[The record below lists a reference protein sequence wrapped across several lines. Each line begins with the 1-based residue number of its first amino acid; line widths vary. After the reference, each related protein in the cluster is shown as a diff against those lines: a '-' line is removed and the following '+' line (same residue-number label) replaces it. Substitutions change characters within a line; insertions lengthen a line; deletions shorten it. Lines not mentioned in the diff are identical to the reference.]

1 MSNARR
7 ANNALRR
14 GFRVGDQLLHHSHLP
29 EPDQAEIGR
38 TCHPRSSERQSDTP
52 GLHTWDAVS
61 DRGGSSQ
68 RFAAWGRL
76 FALSSLNSHSFFFQA
91 PYRGPQPASNCFF
104 DLVLIAAAVKGIQ
117 RFTGSGYVER
127 PSELVAPFAIAIA
140 REYESKVYAMH
151 VLTPVPLACATP
163 ESAAA
168 AIEGLEEG
176 AQAGMQRVDTQ
187 LAGVPH
193 ETMLVRAESV
203 WSSVEQVLGECEI
216 DLVIL
221 GTHGRTGAIKL
232 LLGSVAEEIF
242 RRAKST
248 VLTIGPK
255 VQKGAHNGGQFH
267 RVLFATDFTPEAQAA
282 TPYAISMAQEHQARL
297 LLLHVMRYPD
307 FKSRKRTAEDSVANA
322 MHQLYELV
330 PPEAELWCRPEATVR
345 FGNPAER
352 ILKAA
357 MELEADLI
365 VLGVRDAA
373 GHLGAATHLQR
384 TTAHKVVAH
393 APCPVLTVRG

>member
-1 MSNARR
+1 MGATL
-7 ANNALRR
+7 AKPIMPY
-14 GFRVGDQLLHHSHLP
+14 VG
-29 EPDQAEIGR
+29 
-38 TCHPRSSERQSDTP
+38 
-52 GLHTWDAVS
+52 
-61 DRGGSSQ
+61 
-68 RFAAWGRL
+68 
-76 FALSSLNSHSFFFQA
+76 
-91 PYRGPQPASNCFF
+91 
-104 DLVLIAAAVKGIQ
+104 LVVIAAAVKGIQ

-151 VLTPVPLACATP
+151 VMSPVPWACATP

-221 GTHGRTGAIKL
+221 GTHGRTGAITL

-255 VQKGAHNGGQFH
+255 VQKGAHNGGQFYG
-267 RVLFATDFTPEAQAA
+267 VLLATDF
-282 TPYAISMAQEHQARL
+282 
-297 LLLHVMRYPD
+297 
-307 FKSRKRTAEDSVANA
+307 
-322 MHQLYELV
+322 
-330 PPEAELWCRPEATVR
+330 PPEGP
-345 FGNPAER
+345 
-352 ILKAA
+352 
-357 MELEADLI
+357 
-365 VLGVRDAA
+365 
-373 GHLGAATHLQR
+373 
-384 TTAHKVVAH
+384 
-393 APCPVLTVRG
+393 